1 MIRGGGGGEIAGK
14 FNSGGGGA
22 KKFIKKKAG
31 AFGSN
36 KNKREQIKADAL
48 VAAAKSQGM
57 SKNMKTGLIIGG
69 SVLLVG
75 IIVTVIVVMHKKK

>member
-1 MIRGGGGGEIAGK
+1 LGGQ
-14 FNSGGGGA
+14 FNASVGGA
-22 KKFIKKKAG
+22 KDLMTTMAG